1 MKKSLTRT
9 FYLIGLALVIVGMV
23 LLFVSIPGGTSYT
36 TASGGTNITPGNPT
50 LFAVAIF
57 MMIVSS
63 VPMLI
68 AWIGAL
74 VKMGQLQRWGW
85 FICLL
90 LFSGITLL
98 VYIFAGPETPAP
110 SAMAAQGGMPPQPY
124 SPYQQYPQQPQY
136 PPYPEQPQQP
146 YQYPGQYPNT
156 NQPPYG
162 APQQG
167 QSPYGSYPPNEA
179 PPPSPYS

>member
-1 MKKSLTRT
+1 MEKSLTRT
-9 FYLIGLALVIVGMV
+9 LYLIGAGLLIVSMV
-23 LLFVSIPGGTSYT
+23 LLGVSFIGGTTSADGSATIGNPALFGVATFMMFVSG
-36 TASGGTNITPGNPT
+36 
-50 LFAVAIF
+50 
-57 MMIVSS
+57 

-74 VKMGQLQRWGW
+74 VKMAQLQRWGW

-90 LFSGITLL
+90 LLSGITLL

-110 SAMAAQGGMPPQPY
+110 SALAVQGGMTPPQYP
-124 SPYQQYPQQPQY
+124 PYQQYPQQPQY
-136 PPYPEQPQQP
+136 PQYPQQP
-146 YQYPGQYPNT
+146 NQYPGQYPNV

-167 QSPYGSYPPNEA
+167 QDQYPYTSYPRNDA
-179 PPPSPYS
+179 PPSPYS